1 MPPLPRAQ
9 GGARRDPRRLL
20 HDPRPHDVTR
30 RHGRR
35 AILRADVRG
44 AGHRVAR
51 GERLAAREYV
61 DGRADLPHL
70 TGRECPIL
78 ASNAPLFAPG
88 FCAGRRFWSWVHAR
102 FEVRKSDVGWAWQA
116 LDVPLQMRGPH
127 SAAIDHIGLGVED
140 LASAAESLRA
150 KGAQVATFGP
160 RIGFVTCPDGVRCE
174 LVEVGVA
181 GLHEQQLQEGV
192 AQLGQLPPK

>member
-1 MPPLPRAQ
+1 M
-9 GGARRDPRRLL
+9 LL
-20 HDPRPHDVTR
+20 YMYGPGSVLALCGPS
-30 RHGRR
+30 GRR
-35 AILRADVRG
+35 RFGIGPAHGTEGWWL
-44 AGHRVAR
+44 VAR
-51 GERLAAREYV
+51 
-61 DGRADLPHL
+61 
-70 TGRECPIL
+70 
-78 ASNAPLFAPG
+78 
-88 FCAGRRFWSWVHAR
+88 
-102 FEVRKSDVGWAWQA
+102 QA

-140 LASAAESLRA
+140 LAEAAESLRA

>member
-1 MPPLPRAQ
+1 MVLALRWLCVGRPAADGLGSGPRMVLKA
-9 GGARRDPRRLL
+9 GGWWR
-20 HDPRPHDVTR
+20 
-30 RHGRR
+30 
-35 AILRADVRG
+35 
-44 AGHRVAR
+44 
-51 GERLAAREYV
+51 
-61 DGRADLPHL
+61 
-70 TGRECPIL
+70 
-78 ASNAPLFAPG
+78 
-88 FCAGRRFWSWVHAR
+88 
-102 FEVRKSDVGWAWQA
+102 WQA

-140 LASAAESLRA
+140 LAEAAESLRA